1 MSSSPPPGVTA
12 APSPPPSEP
21 RSASASPGPDPAP
34 APEETEMEAEAE
46 TETGASSSSAALVPS
61 TAAAAHPPRSRP
73 ARQQITQAKLEAIR
87 VAADK
92 GAQSGTTYNIWYNK
106 WSGGDREDGY
116 NNKTKA
122 ETRCDIARDAGYTRA
137 DAGKGNVYCLFFARG
152 HCPLGSDCT
161 FLHRLPATNYNPE
174 QGRDI
179 FGREKHG
186 DYRDDMGGVGS
197 LQRVNRTLYIGRLV
211 EEANTSGRGGGANV
225 GGMGAQWRDGGR
237 TVKGGRSVGDAM
249 RSQGKTRQ
257 HTGESAS
264 EKVLRRHFE
273 EWGELERVRV
283 LHGRSCGFVTYVS
296 ESAAQFAKEAM
307 SNQSLDHNEVLN
319 VRWSTDDPNPAAQR
333 RDRKRMV
340 SDGQRAI
347 ADTLTD
353 EQREAGHALALLE
366 AQADMYDDDGN
377 NNNELHAA
385 KRRRLL
391 QEEEE
396 MRKMDEENERGWQEI
411 ERERMEAARLA
422 AQAAAAE
429 QARKAAAVP
438 AHRFAAPSAAAA
450 VGGAGA
456 GGGGGLLNADALGG
470 LQYLA
475 SLRQG
480 KAPQKAAGAAKPA
493 ATNGLGSLAGY
504 GSDSD

>member
-1 MSSSPPPGVTA
+1 MSASPEETG
-12 APSPPPSEP
+12 PSLPASEP
-21 RSASASPGPDPAP
+21 RSASPSPGPSPP
-34 APEETEMEAEAE
+34 AEAGS
-46 TETGASSSSAALVPS
+46 GADGAASTSTAVATSSSA
-61 TAAAAHPPRSRP
+61 PRSRP
-73 ARQQITQAKLEAIR
+73 ARQQITAAKLEAIR
-87 VAADK
+87 QAADK

-122 ETRCDIARDAGYTRA
+122 ETRCDIARDSGYTRA
-137 DAGKGNVYCLFFARG
+137 DTAKGSVYCLFFARG
-152 HCPLGSDCT
+152 HCPLGSECT

-211 EEANTSGRGGGANV
+211 EEANTSARGGGANV
-225 GGMGAQWRDGGR
+225 GGLGAQWRDGGR
-237 TVKGGRSVGDAM
+237 TVKGGRSVGDAL
-249 RSQGKTRQ
+249 RTQGKQRQ
-257 HTGESAS
+257 HMGESAS

-273 EWGELERVRV
+273 EWGEIERVRV

-307 SNQSLDHNEVLN
+307 SNQSLDHGEVLN
-319 VRWSTDDPNPAAQR
+319 VRWSTEDPNPAAQR

-340 SDGQRAI
+340 QDGQKAI
-347 ADTLTD
+347 ADKLTD

-366 AQADMYDDDGN
+366 AQSALPDDADEHEDDEADGSVRQQQR
-377 NNNELHAA
+377 AA
-385 KRRRLL
+385 KRRRILA
-391 QEEEE
+391 EEEE
-396 MRKMDEENERGWQEI
+396 MRKMDEENERGWREI
-411 ERERMEAARLA
+411 ERERAEAEAAA
-422 AQAAAAE
+422 AQAA
-429 QARKAAAVP
+429 QARQAAAVP
-438 AHRFAAPSAAAA
+438 AHRFG
-450 VGGAGA
+450 VQGAGA
-456 GGGGGLLNADALGG
+456 GAGAAGGLLSADALGG

-475 SLRQG
+475 TLRQG
-480 KAPQKAAGAAKPA
+480 QGQQTKSAPVGPAAAKPA
-493 ATNGLGSLAGY
+493 ATGLGSLAGY

>member
-1 MSSSPPPGVTA
+1 MSDSQDAEVG
-12 APSPPPSEP
+12 PSPPPLQDVDEP
-21 RSASASPGPDPAP
+21 TSAPPSPGPSGGELAAP
-34 APEETEMEAEAE
+34 A
-46 TETGASSSSAALVPS
+46 ASSSTSSAAVVQ
-61 TAAAAHPPRSRP
+61 HQQPRSRP

-122 ETRCDIARDAGYTRA
+122 ETRCDIARDSGYTRA
-137 DAGKGNVYCLFFARG
+137 DVAKGSAYCLFFARG
-152 HCPLGSDCT
+152 HCPLGSECT
-161 FLHRLPATNYNPE
+161 FLHRLPPTNHNPE

-211 EEANTSGRGGGANV
+211 EEAQTSARGGGANV
-225 GGMGAQWRDGGR
+225 DGGLGTAQWRDGGR
-237 TVKGGRSVGDAM
+237 TVKGGRSVGDAL

-257 HTGESAS
+257 HFGESAS

-273 EWGELERVRV
+273 EWGEIERVRV
-283 LHGRSCGFVTYVS
+283 LNGRSCGFVTYVS

-307 SNQSLDHNEVLN
+307 SNQSLDHGEVLN
-319 VRWSTDDPNPAAQR
+319 VRWSTEDPNPAAQR
-333 RDRKRMV
+333 RDRKRMIN
-340 SDGQRAI
+340 DGQRAI
-347 ADTLTD
+347 ADKLTD

-366 AQADMYDDDGN
+366 AESADLDDDDGSN
-377 NNNELHAA
+377 PDARAQRQEMHVA
-385 KRRRLL
+385 KRRRIL

-396 MRKMDEENERGWQEI
+396 MRKMDEENERGWAEI
-411 ERERMEAARLA
+411 ERERQEAARRA
-422 AQAAAAE
+422 ALAAAE
-429 QARKAAAVP
+429 AEQAKRVAAVP
-438 AHRFAAPSAAAA
+438 AHRFGTQIGGGAPSA
-450 VGGAGA
+450 
-456 GGGGGLLNADALGG
+456 GLLNSDALGG
-470 LQYLA
+470 LQKLA

-480 KAPQKAAGAAKPA
+480 QTAPAAAAKP
-493 ATNGLGSLAGY
+493 TSTGLGSLAGY

>member
-1 MSSSPPPGVTA
+1 MS
-12 APSPPPSEP
+12 PSPPEAEAAVAQSPSPSEP
-21 RSASASPGPDPAP
+21 RSVSASPGP
-34 APEETEMEAEAE
+34 EADAE
-46 TETGASSSSAALVPS
+46 GSSSTTALVPS
-61 TAAAAHPPRSRP
+61 TSSTTAMTQAQAPRSRP
-73 ARQQITQAKLEAIR
+73 ARQQITAAKLEAIR
-87 VAADK
+87 LAADK

-122 ETRCDIARDAGYTRA
+122 ETRCDIARDSGYTRA

-152 HCPLGSDCT
+152 HCPLGPECT

-197 LQRVNRTLYIGRLV
+197 LQRVNRTLYIGRIV
-211 EEANTSGRGGGANV
+211 EEANTSGRGGGVNV

-257 HTGESAS
+257 HMGESAS
-264 EKVLRRHFE
+264 EKVMRRHFG
-273 EWGELERVRV
+273 EWGEIERVRV
-283 LHGRSCGFVTYVS
+283 LNGRSCGFVTYVS

-347 ADTLTD
+347 TDTLTD

-366 AQADMYDDDGN
+366 AQTEMLEDDEAEDDENGQRS
-377 NNNELHAA
+377 
-385 KRRRLL
+385 KRRRLIL

-396 MRKMDEENERGWQEI
+396 MRKLDEENERGWREI
-411 ERERMEAARLA
+411 ERERMEAARAA

-429 QARKAAAVP
+429 EAKKAAAVP
-438 AHRFAAPSAAAA
+438 AHRFAMPSQTNA
-450 VGGAGA
+450 VAGS
-456 GGGGGLLNADALGG
+456 GTTGGGLLNADALGG

-475 SLRQG
+475 ALRQG
-480 KAPQKAAGAAKPA
+480 KPSQGAAGVSKPVTA
-493 ATNGLGSLAGY
+493 GLGSLAGY